1 MPVHIQEHVWITL
14 SDGCRLGARIWLPDV
29 APQEPVPAVLEY
41 IPYRKRDGTRGRD
54 DPMHGYFAAH
64 GYAAVRVDMR
74 GSGESDGHLADEYLQ
89 LEQDDALEVI
99 AWIARQ
105 PWCNGAVGIQ
115 GKSWGGFNALQIAAR
130 RPPALKAIITAF
142 STDNRYTDDI
152 HYMGGCLLNDNLW
165 WGSIMLAYQSRPL
178 DPQIVGP
185 AWRER
190 WLERLQT
197 LPFFPAL
204 WLAHQRYDDYWK
216 HGSICED
223 FAAIECPVLAIG
235 GWADSYTNAVPRLL
249 EGLKVPRLGIIGP
262 WGHLYPHDG
271 VPGPAIGYLQEAVR
285 WWDHWL
291 KGRDT
296 GIMKEPMLRAYLEDS
311 VPPSGT
317 RSFAPGSWVGEAV
330 YPSPGIKP
338 LPLHLRADRGLG
350 ERLDASSTFTI
361 CSPQSHGKAAGEW
374 MGAGCPGEHPTDQRL
389 DDGGALVFDTPVLEH
404 EIAVLGAPRLRL
416 SIAADA
422 PVAQL
427 AVRLGDVAPDGR
439 VTRVSY
445 QVLNLTHRDS
455 HEHPQALEPGRVY
468 DISVVLNA
476 CGHRFP
482 TGHRI
487 RLSIASAYWPI
498 IWPAP
503 YAAMLSI
510 GTDGSVLELPVRQNG
525 HGPHVALPPPAHGPR
540 TPVTLLDPGVVRRYT
555 VQDHVSGET
564 QYVTDAIGGVFGEGV
579 LRLDAID
586 VEVSHGLK
594 RELTIRDDDPLSAR
608 YVLTQS
614 LAMGREGW
622 RTVIDTHAEMRSDRE
637 RFYLSGTV
645 TARHNGETVAIRQW
659 DETFT
664 RDLM

>member
-1 MPVHIQEHVWITL
+1 MPVQIQEHVWVTL
-14 SDGCRLGARIWLPDV
+14 SDGCRLGARLWLPDT
-29 APQEPVPAVLEY
+29 ALQEPVPAVLEY
-41 IPYRKRDGTRGRD
+41 IPYRKRDGTRARD

-74 GSGESDGHLADEYLQ
+74 GSGESDGHLADEYLR

-105 PWCNGAVGIQ
+105 PWCNGAVGMQ

-165 WGSIMLAYQSRPL
+165 WGSIMLAYQSRPP
-178 DPQIVGP
+178 DPQILGP

-271 VPGPAIGYLQEAVR
+271 IPGPAIGYLQEAVR

-291 KGRDT
+291 KGRNT
-296 GIMKEPMLRAYLEDS
+296 GIMNEPMLRAYVEES

-317 RSFAPGSWVGEAV
+317 RNFAPGNWVGESV

-338 LPLHLRADRGLG
+338 LQLHLRADRALG
-350 ERLDASSTFTI
+350 EPSEVSSTFTI
-361 CSPQSHGKAAGEW
+361 RSPQSHGKAAGEW
-374 MGAGCPGEHPTDQRL
+374 MCAGCPGEHPTDQRL
-389 DDGGALVFDTPVLEH
+389 DDGGALVFDTAVLAH
-404 EIAVLGAPRLRL
+404 EVTVLGAPRLKL

-427 AVRLGDVAPDGR
+427 AVRLGDVAPDGS

-455 HEHPQALEPGRVY
+455 HEHPQVLESGRAY
-468 DISVVLNA
+468 DITVIFNA

-498 IWPAP
+498 VWPAP
-503 YAAMLSI
+503 YAATLSI
-510 GTDGSVLELPVRQNG
+510 RTIGSALELPVRQGGNA
-525 HGPHVALPPPAHGPR
+525 PHVSLPPPVHGPR
-540 TPVTLLDPGVVRRYT
+540 TPITQLDPGVVRRYT

-564 QYVTDAIGGVFGEGV
+564 MYVTDAIGGVFGEGV

-586 VEVSHGLK
+586 VEVSHSLK
-594 RELTIRDDDPLSAR
+594 RELTIRDDDPLSAH

-614 LAMGREGW
+614 FAMGREGW
-622 RTVIDTHAEMRSDRE
+622 RTVIDTRAEMRSDRE
-637 RFYLSGTV
+637 RFYLAGTV

-659 DETFT
+659 DETFA

>member
-1 MPVHIQEHVWITL
+1 MPVQIHEHVWITL
-14 SDGCRLGARIWLPDV
+14 SDGCRLGARLWLPDV
-29 APQEPVPAVLEY
+29 ALQEPVPAVLEY
-41 IPYRKRDGTRGRD
+41 IPYRKRDGTRARD

-74 GSGESDGHLADEYLQ
+74 GSGESDGHLADEYLP

-99 AWIARQ
+99 EWIACQ
-105 PWCNGAVGIQ
+105 SWCNGAVGIQ

-178 DPQIVGP
+178 DPQIAGP

-216 HGSICED
+216 HGSVCED

-271 VPGPAIGYLQEAVR
+271 IPGPAIGYLQEAVR

-296 GIMKEPMLRAYLEDS
+296 GIMNEPMLRAYLEES
-311 VPPSGT
+311 VPPSGVRT
-317 RSFAPGSWVGEAV
+317 FAPGNWVGESV

-338 LPLHLRADRGLG
+338 LQLHLRADRGLG
-350 ERLDASSTFTI
+350 ERSDSSGTFTI
-361 CSPQSHGKAAGEW
+361 RSPQSHGKAAGEW
-374 MGAGCPGEHPTDQRL
+374 MCAGCPGEHPTDQRL

-404 EIAVLGAPRLRL
+404 EIPVLGAPRLRL

-455 HEHPQALEPGRVY
+455 HQHPQVLEPGRAY
-468 DISVVLNA
+468 DVTVVFNA

-498 IWPAP
+498 VWPAP

-510 GTDGSVLELPVRQNG
+510 RTGGSALELPVRRGGNA
-525 HGPHVALPPPAHGPR
+525 PHVALPPPAHGPR
-540 TPVTLLDPGVVRRYT
+540 TPITQLDPGIVRRYT

-564 QYVTDAIGGVFGEGV
+564 TYVTDAIGGVFGEGV

-594 RELTIRDDDPLSAR
+594 RELTIQDDDPLSAR

-614 LAMGREGW
+614 FAMGREGW
-622 RTVIDTHAEMRSDRE
+622 RTVIDTRAEMRSDRE
-637 RFYLSGTV
+637 RFYLAGTV
-645 TARHNGETVAIRQW
+645 TARLNGATVATRQW

-664 RDLM
+664 RDMI